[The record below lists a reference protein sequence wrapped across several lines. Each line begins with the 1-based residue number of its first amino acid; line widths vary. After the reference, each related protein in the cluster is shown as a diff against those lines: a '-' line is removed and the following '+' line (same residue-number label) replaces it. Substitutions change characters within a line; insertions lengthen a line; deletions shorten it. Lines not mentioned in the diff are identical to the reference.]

1 MPLGDFFSANLS
13 RLLQGGP
20 RTRAL
25 QAPAGEGK
33 LVWITFALCLICSGV
48 GVGLSF
54 LAFGTVVA
62 GIRMWGVGFAIA
74 VVMLGLT
81 YGAKYA
87 NADARRTF
95 TPVDFLQYMSQG
107 FLWPSTWPALADF
120 LGVQSLEP
128 PSTTWLPMLDSLP
141 LACERLL
148 HFLPPALC

>member
-20 RTRAL
+20 RTRAV

-62 GIRMWGVGFAIA
+62 GIRMWGVGFDIA
-74 VVMLGLT
+74 VVMLGLL
-81 YGAKYA
+81 YA
-87 NADARRTF
+87 PRAHRRTA
-95 TPVDFLQYMSQG
+95 V
-107 FLWPSTWPALADF
+107 A
-120 LGVQSLEP
+120 
-128 PSTTWLPMLDSLP
+128 
-141 LACERLL
+141 R
-148 HFLPPALC
+148 PPAPTHDTELTNTLLGASHGPPRSSHP